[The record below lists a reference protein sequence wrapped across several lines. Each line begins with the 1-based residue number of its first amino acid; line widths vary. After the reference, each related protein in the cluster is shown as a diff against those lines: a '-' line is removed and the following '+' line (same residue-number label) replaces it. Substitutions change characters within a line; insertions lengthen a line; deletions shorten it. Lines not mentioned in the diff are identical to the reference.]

1 MSTLQRPPELSTE
14 EQSVLAWRY
23 SQLRALGFERED
35 ARSLAEG
42 TADLALLRRL
52 VADGCPHE
60 LAFRIAA

>member
-35 ARSLAEG
+35 ARALAEG

-52 VADGCPHE
+52 VGAGCPKE